1 MNTGREPLTQ
11 EERELAARLAR
22 LGLPE
27 GPSPALDARILSAA
41 HGAVLRKPAQRPH
54 RRWPLAMGA
63 AASVA
68 LALGIAWQLRPA
80 QETEQAYSE
89 ADFVRAPRASGPS
102 AAEALPI
109 ATETVDDSAFAAPV
123 PPLPAIESAQD
134 AAADSAAPAEPAR
147 AVAREPAIP
156 QEEERRARA
165 EPQAQDNRDAF
176 PAEEKQAAPDPSAAE
191 PAAPPPPA
199 PPAGPPAEE
208 APIVFDLPEPAPAP
222 VAAPSP
228 AANAGAARDAQM
240 QQRQQALEKSAA
252 AKTVA
257 TEEAAAAASVRSAR
271 DNEGFSDAELDH
283 QPPASADS
291 PQVQRAWLQRI
302 REMLAEG
309 NEDGARDSLTE
320 FKRRYP
326 RYALPDDLQALLP

>member
-22 LGLPE
+22 LGVPE

-41 HGAVLRKPAQRPH
+41 HGAVLRKPAQHPR

-102 AAEALPI
+102 AAEAMPI

-123 PPLPAIESAQD
+123 SPLPAIESAQD

-147 AVAREPAIP
+147 AVSRQSSVP
-156 QEEERRARA
+156 QEEERRART
-165 EPQAQDNRDAF
+165 EQAQDNRDAF
-176 PAEEKQAAPDPSAAE
+176 PAEEKQAASNPSTAE

-199 PPAGPPAEE
+199 PPAASPAEE

-257 TEEAAAAASVRSAR
+257 TEEAAAASVRSAR

-302 REMLAEG
+302 REMLAED